1 MLPLSIARRYL
12 WGKRGANA
20 APLLSRISM
29 LALAVGS
36 GAMLV
41 LFSVFNGF
49 EGIIR
54 DLYTAFYADM
64 RVTPAQGK
72 FFTLSE
78 GQLRRIATVPGIAA
92 IAPVIEDNVLV
103 HTDEEQ
109 IVVTVKGVT
118 HDYFRVNNLHPY
130 IVAGRDS
137 VREGALPTAIV
148 GIHIA
153 ARLGLSV
160 DNDFSRVN
168 IYYPNREM
176 DNPAL
181 NPTDA
186 YSSLELRP
194 DGIFKVQEEFDSRY
208 VLAPLPLVQE
218 LFRRRG
224 GMSSLEMSLRP
235 GANADRVQAD
245 LKAILG
251 KGFLAETRYEQNKT
265 LNGVMRTE
273 KWATYAILLFVLLIA
288 SVNMIG
294 AMSLLVLEKRRDAAI
309 LAAMGAGRGTIRSI
323 FLFEGML
330 WAAVGGG
337 IGIVAGGLLCL
348 GQQRWG
354 WVKLNGGFI
363 IDAYP
368 VQMQAADLAVIAGT
382 VLAVG
387 LLAALWPAMRA
398 GRVASPGGG
407 LKNL

>member
-1 MLPLSIARRYL
+1 MLPFSIARRYL

-64 RVTPAQGK
+64 RITPANGK
-72 FFTLSE
+72 FFLLDE
-78 GQLRRIATVPGIAA
+78 GQLGRIRGIKGVAA

-118 HDYFRVNNLHPY
+118 PDYFAVNKLKPY

-137 VREGALPTAIV
+137 VRAGGVPTAIV
-148 GIHIA
+148 GMHIA
-153 ARLGLSV
+153 ARLGLNV
-160 DNDFSRVN
+160 DNGFSQIN
-168 IYYPNREM
+168 LYYPNQSM

-181 NPTDA
+181 NPSDA
-186 YSSLELRP
+186 YSTLTLHP
-194 DGIFKVQEEFDSRY
+194 DGIFKVQEEFDQRY
-208 VLAPLPLVQE
+208 VLAPMPLVQE
-218 LFRRRG
+218 LFRREG
-224 GMSSLEMSLRP
+224 AISSLELRLMPGTDERAVQRSLR
-235 GANADRVQAD
+235 QS
-245 LKAILG
+245 LG
-251 KGFLAETRYEQNKT
+251 TTFIVDTRYEQNRT

-294 AMSLLVLEKRRDAAI
+294 AMSLLVLEKRRDMAI
-309 LAAMGAGRGTIRSI
+309 LTAMGAPRKTIRTI
-323 FLFEGML
+323 FLIEGML
-330 WAAVGGG
+330 WAVVGATVGILLGG
-337 IGIVAGGLLCL
+337 ALCL
-348 GQQRWG
+348 GQQHWG
-354 WVKLNGGFI
+354 WVKLNGEFI

-368 VQMQAADLAVIAGT
+368 VALQAGDILVIFVT
-382 VLAVG
+382 VLGVG
-387 LLAALWPAMRA
+387 ALAALWPAMQA
-398 GRVASPGGG
+398 GKRME
-407 LKNL
+407 LR